1 MKIIVCVKVVLDP
14 EAPASLFQVDTDNKK
29 VIPPKGTPPVLNPFD
44 ENALEAALRI
54 KDSKGASITVLS
66 MGKNIPKAIIRKCL
80 AVGAEKLILAE
91 DNLFEDLS
99 GYSTACVLAAA
110 IKKIG
115 QYDLILCGRQAS
127 DTDAGLTGPGIAEM
141 LGLPSITEARKIEIV
156 DDSTVKIERSI
167 SDGYTVISSKLP
179 LLVTVSNEIGE
190 LRSAALPAIIASQK
204 KEVTV
209 WTSNDLGLNS
219 SDLKK
224 ASIVKLF
231 QPAHEGLCE
240 IITGTTADDAGTNL
254 ALKLRES
261 KII

>member
-1 MKIIVCVKVVLDP
+1 VKIVVCIKVVLDP
-14 EAPASLFQVDTDNKK
+14 EAPASLFQVDTENKK

-54 KDSKGASITVLS
+54 KDSKGAFITVVS

-80 AVGAEKLILAE
+80 AVGADKLILAE
-91 DNLFEDLS
+91 DNSFDDLDS
-99 GYSTACVLAAA
+99 YSPALILAAA

-115 QYDLILCGRQAS
+115 EYDLILCGRQAS

-141 LGLPSITEARKIEIV
+141 LGLPSVTEARKIEVEETI
-156 DDSTVKIERSI
+156 VKIEKTA
-167 SDGYTVISSKLP
+167 SDGYAVIGSRVP
-179 LLVTVSNEIGE
+179 LLITVSNEIGE

-231 QPAHEGLCE
+231 QPAHEGFCE
-240 IITGTTADDAGTNL
+240 IITGTSAGDAGTNL

>member
-99 GYSTACVLAAA
+99 GYSTACTLAAA

-115 QYDLILCGRQAS
+115 QYDLILCGRQA
-127 DTDAGLTGPGIAEM
+127 
-141 LGLPSITEARKIEIV
+141 
-156 DDSTVKIERSI
+156 
-167 SDGYTVISSKLP
+167 
-179 LLVTVSNEIGE
+179 
-190 LRSAALPAIIASQK
+190 
-204 KEVTV
+204 
-209 WTSNDLGLNS
+209 
-219 SDLKK
+219 
-224 ASIVKLF
+224 
-231 QPAHEGLCE
+231 
-240 IITGTTADDAGTNL
+240 
-254 ALKLRES
+254 
-261 KII
+261 